1 MSGRLAVDGEPETE
15 DPDPM
20 SSDNRFFAV
29 LGLLSL
35 GGGAAI
41 LLGDTPFS
49 PLAGWFGVASGA
61 GLLLFLAYRLFRAR

>member
-1 MSGRLAVDGEPETE
+1 
-15 DPDPM
+15 M

-35 GGGAAI
+35 GGGVAI